1 MKRNEKRNAFI
12 FTTDAFLVLPLII
25 LAISTFIS
33 FSVTLR
39 ENTIQHEYTY
49 MLARDSLNYL
59 SDLTMTGAG
68 LSASNSTVLDT
79 VVYDVMKGNLISAN
93 STVAASLDRYM
104 PASSAYILEYK
115 DLSSGVWV
123 QIRSYAR
130 NPAKLLNPTI
140 QVSEIRIITAL
151 TPPSISYSS
160 NCAQDIMCTA
170 SATRYTAGQVVGPLV
185 IRIRV
190 FA

>member
-1 MKRNEKRNAFI
+1 
-12 FTTDAFLVLPLII
+12 
-25 LAISTFIS
+25 
-33 FSVTLR
+33 VTLR

>member
-49 MLARDSLNYL
+49 MLARDSLSYL

-79 VVYDVMKGNLISAN
+79 VVYDVMRGELSSAN
-93 STVAASLDRYM
+93 STVAASLDKYM
-104 PASSAYILEYK
+104 PTSAAYVLEYK
-115 DLSSGVWV
+115 DLSSGDWV
-123 QIRSYAR
+123 QIRQTGNAI
-130 NPAKLLNPTI
+130 KLQRPKI

-151 TPPSISYSS
+151 TQPSISYSS
-160 NCAQDIMCTA
+160 NCAQDVMCTA
-170 SATRYTAGQVVGPLV
+170 SATRYAAGQVVGPLV